1 MTKTSNTIRKLL
13 LALTLAMGAAGVMA
27 GPALAADWG
36 HDRHD
41 WPGRDWPGR
50 DWHGRYWHAHAYLG
64 FAPAPVYVAP
74 GYAYPVAPPIVFA
87 PPVAALNFVLPLTI
101 R

>member
-1 MTKTSNTIRKLL
+1 MTKTRTTIRKLL
-13 LALTLAMGAAGVMA
+13 LALTLAVGAGGVMA

-36 HDRHD
+36 HGQYGWEH
-41 WPGRDWPGR
+41 GRV
-50 DWHGRYWHAHAYLG
+50 WHGRGYVDLG

-74 GYAYPVAPPIVFA
+74 AYGYGYAAPPPPVVYA
-87 PPVAALNFVLPLTI
+87 PPVAALNFVIPLHI